1 MSQEPGSLAASVDG
15 APADEDA
22 TDAPTGD
29 GVSELASV
37 GGAPSLA
44 EQRTLRSPGG
54 SLRRARDGSKP
65 PSDRM
70 YREAQERKRLQDA
83 AKAGR
88 RPEGCTFAP
97 QFATRRTGSGGS
109 ARAYKVDSKSGE
121 ERLGHMYEEGKKKV

>member
-1 MSQEPGSLAASVDG
+1 MSQDPGSIAASVDG

-54 SLRRARDGSKP
+54 SLRRAREDRVDQALLGGRVTP
-65 PSDRM
+65 PPKRRSDVTM
-70 YREAQERKRLQDA
+70 DDA
-83 AKAGR
+83 
-88 RPEGCTFAP
+88 
-97 QFATRRTGSGGS
+97 
-109 ARAYKVDSKSGE
+109 
-121 ERLGHMYEEGKKKV
+121 